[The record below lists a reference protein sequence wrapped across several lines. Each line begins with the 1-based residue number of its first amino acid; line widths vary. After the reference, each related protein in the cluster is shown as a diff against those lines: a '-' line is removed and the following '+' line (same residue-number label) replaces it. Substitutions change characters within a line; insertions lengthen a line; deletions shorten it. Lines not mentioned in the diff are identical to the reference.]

1 LADDK
6 REEVHLST
14 VGSQHLTTVF
24 HSRTLD
30 MHIVTESELTDIASG
45 AQSIHIGFFGITF
58 GALFAVAIV
67 LITLPLQTSA
77 HAAFVASLVVLLIMS
92 AYFGVRAVSDYRQS
106 KHRVEL
112 IRSKPSRPP
121 L

>member
-1 LADDK
+1 
-6 REEVHLST
+6 
-14 VGSQHLTTVF
+14 
-24 HSRTLD
+24 

-45 AQSIHIGFFGITF
+45 AQSIHVGFFGITF
-58 GALFAVAIV
+58 GALVAVAIV

-112 IRSKPSRPP
+112 CLLYTSPSPRDLSTSRMPSSA
-121 L
+121 